1 MGGLN
6 LIEIGVTVV
15 WWRLTLR
22 TKTGST
28 VAQAPQHVCCA
39 ASTLLEC
46 TGQELSADMMFYVRA
61 QWLGLDG
68 A

>member
-22 TKTGST
+22 TKTKVQLLLGTST
-28 VAQAPQHVCCA
+28 CGVV
-39 ASTLLEC
+39 SSKYIVEC
-46 TGQELSADMMFYVRA
+46 TGEELSK
-61 QWLGLDG
+61 LI
-68 A
+68 